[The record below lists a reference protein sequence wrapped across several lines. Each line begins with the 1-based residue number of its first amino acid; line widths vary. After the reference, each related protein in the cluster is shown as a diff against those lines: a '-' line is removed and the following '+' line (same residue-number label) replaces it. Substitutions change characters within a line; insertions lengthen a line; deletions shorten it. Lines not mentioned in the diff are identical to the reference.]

1 MPGACRPFCYRGTYL
16 SGRYGTVMEL
26 QQNYFEIFGLPVAYA
41 VDRQALAKRY
51 RELQQ
56 EFHPDRF
63 AAKSEREQML
73 SMQYAAQIN
82 EANNTLKD
90 PVARAAYLLQLAGV
104 EIKPEQTTADGE
116 FLMQQMILRERLEEV
131 RGAVDAEAELDDL
144 GSEAAGLFAAQE
156 SAFSAALDAGD
167 LEAAKGALL
176 KLQFLAKLQRQI
188 EELEEDLLD

>member
-1 MPGACRPFCYRGTYL
+1 
-16 SGRYGTVMEL
+16 MEL
-26 QQNYFEIFGLPVAYA
+26 QQNHFEIFGLPVGYA
-41 VDRQALAKRY
+41 VDRQALARRY

-104 EIKPEQTTADGE
+104 EINPEQTTADGE
-116 FLMQQMILRERLEEV
+116 FLMQQMILRERLEDV
-131 RGAVDAEAELDDL
+131 RSAADPEAELEDL
-144 GSEAAGLFAAQE
+144 GSEAGQLFKAQE
-156 SAFSAALDAGD
+156 TAFSTALQGSVLD
-167 LEAAKGALL
+167 EAKSALL

>member
-1 MPGACRPFCYRGTYL
+1 M
-16 SGRYGTVMEL
+16 
-26 QQNYFEIFGLPVAYA
+26 QQNHFEIFGLPVSYSI
-41 VDRQALAKRY
+41 DRQALAQRY

-73 SMQYAAQIN
+73 AMQYAAQIN

-90 PVARAAYLLQLAGV
+90 PVARAAYLLKLAGV
-104 EIKPEQTTADGE
+104 EINPEQTTADGE

-131 RGAVDAEAELDDL
+131 REASDPEAELEDL
-144 GSEAAGLFAAQE
+144 ASETAQLFKVQEQAFAQALE
-156 SAFSAALDAGD
+156 HSALEDA
-167 LEAAKGALL
+167 KSALL

>member
-1 MPGACRPFCYRGTYL
+1 MQ
-16 SGRYGTVMEL
+16 L
-26 QQNYFEIFGLPVAYA
+26 QQNYFEIFGLPVAYE
-41 VDRQALAKRY
+41 VDRPALAKRY

-104 EIKPEQTTADGE
+104 EINPEQTTADGE
-116 FLMQQMILRERLEEV
+116 FLMQQMILRERLE
-131 RGAVDAEAELDDL
+131 DARSAADPEADLEDL
-144 GSEAAGLFAAQE
+144 GSESSQLFKAQE
-156 SAFSAALDAGD
+156 AAFSSALQSSALDD
-167 LEAAKGALL
+167 AKSALL

>member
-1 MPGACRPFCYRGTYL
+1 MK
-16 SGRYGTVMEL
+16 L
-26 QQNYFEIFGLPVAYA
+26 QQNHFEIFGLPVAYE
-41 VDRQALAKRY
+41 VDRQLLTKRY

-63 AAKSEREQML
+63 AAKSDREQML

-90 PVARAAYLLQLAGV
+90 PVARAQYLLQLFGV

-131 RGAVDAEAELDDL
+131 RDAANPEVELDEL
-144 GSEAAGLFAAQE
+144 GSDAADLFRSQE
-156 SAFSAALDAGD
+156 LAFSTGLKNRE
-167 LEAAKGALL
+167 LEQAKSALL
-176 KLQFLAKLQRQI
+176 KMQFLAKLRRQI
-188 EELEEDLLD
+188 DALEEELLD

>member
-1 MPGACRPFCYRGTYL
+1 
-16 SGRYGTVMEL
+16 MEL
-26 QQNYFEIFGLPVAYA
+26 QQNYFEIFGLPVAYE
-41 VDRQALAKRY
+41 VDRQALSKRY

-104 EIKPEQTTADGE
+104 EISPEQTTADGE
-116 FLMQQMILRERLEEV
+116 FLMQQMLLRERLEDV
-131 RGAVDAEAELDDL
+131 RGAADPEVELESLEREA
-144 GSEAAGLFAAQE
+144 SQLFTAQE
-156 SAFSAALDAGD
+156 SAFSAALDAGA

>member
-1 MPGACRPFCYRGTYL
+1 MHAGLFVMGL
-16 SGRYGTVMEL
+16 SMEL
-26 QQNYFEIFGLPVAYA
+26 QQNHFEIFGLPVSYQ
-41 VDRQALAKRY
+41 VDRPALAKRY

-90 PVARAAYLLQLAGV
+90 PVARAAYLLKLAGV
-104 EIKPEQTTADGE
+104 EINPEQTTADGE
-116 FLMQQMILRERLEEV
+116 FLMQQMILRERLEDV
-131 RGAVDAEAELDDL
+131 RAAADPESELEDL
-144 GSEAAGLFAAQE
+144 GSEASSLFKTQE
-156 SAFSAALDAGD
+156 SAFSAALDNRA
-167 LEAAKGALL
+167 LEDARSALL

>member
-1 MPGACRPFCYRGTYL
+1 MK
-16 SGRYGTVMEL
+16 L
-26 QQNYFEIFGLPVAYA
+26 QQNHFEIFGLPQVYE
-41 VDRQALAKRY
+41 VDRQALTRRY

-90 PVARAAYLLQLAGV
+90 PVARAQYLLQLAGV
-104 EIKPEQTTADGE
+104 EINPEHTTADGE

-131 RGAVDAEAELDDL
+131 RDAADPEAELGEL
-144 GSEAAGLFAAQE
+144 GSDAAEMFRSQE
-156 SAFSAALDAGD
+156 QAFSASLKNQVLDA
-167 LEAAKGALL
+167 AKAALL
-176 KLQFLAKLQRQI
+176 KMQFLAKLRRQI
-188 EELEEDLLD
+188 EALEEELLD

>member
-1 MPGACRPFCYRGTYL
+1 M
-16 SGRYGTVMEL
+16 
-26 QQNYFEIFGLPVAYA
+26 QQNYFEIFGLPVSYS
-41 VDRQALAKRY
+41 VDRPALAKRY

-73 SMQYAAQIN
+73 AMQYAAQIN

-90 PVARAAYLLQLAGV
+90 PVARAAYLLNLAGV
-104 EIKPEQTTADGE
+104 EINPEQTTADGE
-116 FLMQQMILRERLEEV
+116 FLMQQMMLRERLEEV
-131 RGAVDAEAELDDL
+131 RGASDPEAELEDL
-144 GSEAAGLFAAQE
+144 GSETAQLFKTQEQAFAQ
-156 SAFSAALDAGD
+156 ALDGSA
-167 LEAAKGALL
+167 LEDAKSALL

>member
-1 MPGACRPFCYRGTYL
+1 MK
-16 SGRYGTVMEL
+16 L
-26 QQNYFEIFGLPVAYA
+26 QQNYFEIFGLPMAYE
-41 VDRQALAKRY
+41 VDRQALTKRY

-104 EIKPEQTTADGE
+104 TINSEQTTADGE
-116 FLMQQMILRERLEEV
+116 FLMQQMILRERLEDV
-131 RGAVDAEAELDDL
+131 RSAADPEGELDDL
-144 GSEAAGLFAAQE
+144 GSEAASLFKAQE
-156 SAFSAALDAGD
+156 QAFAGALASKALDD
-167 LEAAKGALL
+167 AKGALL
-176 KLQFLAKLQRQI
+176 KLQFLAKLKRQI

>member
-1 MPGACRPFCYRGTYL
+1 M
-16 SGRYGTVMEL
+16 
-26 QQNYFEIFGLPVAYA
+26 QQNYFEIFGLPVSYT
-41 VDRQALAKRY
+41 VDRQALAQRY

-63 AAKSEREQML
+63 AAKSEREQRL
-73 SMQYAAQIN
+73 AMQYAAQIN

-104 EIKPEQTTADGE
+104 QINPEQTTADGE

-131 RGAVDAEAELDDL
+131 RDAADPEAELEDL
-144 GSEAAGLFAAQE
+144 GSETAQLFNAQE
-156 SAFSAALDAGD
+156 QAFAQALESKA
-167 LEAAKGALL
+167 LEDGKNALL

>member
-1 MPGACRPFCYRGTYL
+1 M
-16 SGRYGTVMEL
+16 
-26 QQNYFEIFGLPVAYA
+26 QQNHFEIFGLPVSYA

-104 EIKPEQTTADGE
+104 EINPEQTTADGE
-116 FLMQQMILRERLEEV
+116 FLMQQMMLREQLEDV
-131 RGAVDAEAELDDL
+131 RTAADPEAELDNL
-144 GSEAAGLFAAQE
+144 GSEAGQLFKAQE
-156 SAFSAALDAGD
+156 AAFASALSANALE
-167 LEAAKGALL
+167 EAKSALL
-176 KLQFLAKLQRQI
+176 KLQFLAKLQRQV

>member
-1 MPGACRPFCYRGTYL
+1 
-16 SGRYGTVMEL
+16 MEL
-26 QQNYFEIFGLPVAYA
+26 QQNYFEIFGLPVAYE
-41 VDRQALAKRY
+41 VDRPALTKRY

-82 EANNTLKD
+82 EASNTLKD
-90 PVARAAYLLQLAGV
+90 PVARAAYLLKLAGV
-104 EIKPEQTTADGE
+104 EINPEQTTADGE
-116 FLMQQMILRERLEEV
+116 FLMQQMMLREQLEDV
-131 RGAVDAEAELDDL
+131 RGAANPEAELDEL
-144 GSEAAGLFAAQE
+144 GSEASQLFKAQE
-156 SAFSAALDAGD
+156 TAFSSALSANALD
-167 LEAAKGALL
+167 EAKGALL

>member
-1 MPGACRPFCYRGTYL
+1 MK
-16 SGRYGTVMEL
+16 L
-26 QQNYFEIFGLPVAYA
+26 QQNHFEIFGLPVAYE
-41 VDRQALAKRY
+41 VDRQVLAKRY

-104 EIKPEQTTADGE
+104 EISPEQTTADGE
-116 FLMQQMILRERLEEV
+116 FLMQQMILRERLEDV
-131 RGAVDAEAELDDL
+131 RDLAEPEGELESLAVETADLFQVQQQVFAAALESGGLAEA
-144 GSEAAGLFAAQE
+144 S
-156 SAFSAALDAGD
+156 
-167 LEAAKGALL
+167 GALL
-176 KLQFLAKLQRQI
+176 KMQFLGKLQHQI
-188 EELEEDLLD
+188 DALEDDLLD

>member
-1 MPGACRPFCYRGTYL
+1 MK
-16 SGRYGTVMEL
+16 L
-26 QQNYFEIFGLPVAYA
+26 QQNHFEIFGLPVAFE
-41 VDRQALAKRY
+41 VDRQVLAKRY

-90 PVARAAYLLQLAGV
+90 PVQRAAYLLQLAGV
-104 EIKPEQTTADGE
+104 EINPEQTTADGE

-131 RGAVDAEAELDDL
+131 R
-144 GSEAAGLFAAQE
+144 EAADPEGELEALASETADLFQSQERVFSSALAAN
-156 SAFSAALDAGD
+156 ALD
-167 LEAAKGALL
+167 EARGALL
-176 KLQFLAKLQRQI
+176 KLQFLAKLKSQI
-188 EELEEDLLD
+188 ETLEEDLFD

>member
-1 MPGACRPFCYRGTYL
+1 MK
-16 SGRYGTVMEL
+16 L
-26 QQNYFEIFGLPVAYA
+26 QQNHFEIFGLPVAFE

-90 PVARAAYLLQLAGV
+90 PVQRAAYLLQLAGV
-104 EIKPEQTTADGE
+104 EINPEQTTADGE

-131 RGAVDAEAELDDL
+131 RDASNPESELEVLSVEAGELL
-144 GSEAAGLFAAQE
+144 KAQE
-156 SAFSAALDAGD
+156 QAFSSALAANALD
-167 LEAAKGALL
+167 EAKGALL
-176 KLQFLAKLQRQI
+176 KLQFLAKLQSQL
-188 EELEEDLLD
+188 EALEEDLFD

>member
-1 MPGACRPFCYRGTYL
+1 MHAGLFVIRE
-16 SGRYGTVMEL
+16 SDM
-26 QQNYFEIFGLPVAYA
+26 QQNHFEIFGLPVSYQI
-41 VDRQALAKRY
+41 DRSALVKRY

-116 FLMQQMILRERLEEV
+116 FLMQQMMLRERLEDV
-131 RGAVDAEAELDDL
+131 RGASDPEAELDDL
-144 GSEAAGLFAAQE
+144 GGEASELFKAQE
-156 SAFSAALDAGD
+156 VSFSTALQASD
-167 LEAAKGALL
+167 LDGAKSALL

>member
-1 MPGACRPFCYRGTYL
+1 M
-16 SGRYGTVMEL
+16 
-26 QQNYFEIFGLPVAYA
+26 QQNYFEIFGLPVAYE
-41 VDRQALAKRY
+41 VDRQALSKRY

-104 EIKPEQTTADGE
+104 EISPEQTTADGE
-116 FLMQQMILRERLEEV
+116 FLMQQMVLRERLEDV
-131 RGAVDAEAELDDL
+131 RGATDPEAELASL
-144 GSEAAGLFAAQE
+144 EREASQLFTAQE
-156 SAFSAALDAGD
+156 SAFSSALDAAE
-167 LEAAKGALL
+167 LEAAKSALL

-188 EELEEDLLD
+188 EALEEDLLD

>member
-1 MPGACRPFCYRGTYL
+1 
-16 SGRYGTVMEL
+16 MEL
-26 QQNYFEIFGLPVAYA
+26 QQNHFEIFGLPAAYEI
-41 VDRQALAKRY
+41 DRQALAARY

-63 AAKSEREQML
+63 AAKSEREQRL

-104 EIKPEQTTADGE
+104 EINPEQTTADGE

-131 RGAVDAEAELDDL
+131 RDASDPETELDEL
-144 GSEAAGLFAAQE
+144 GSETDDLFKSQQRIFAD
-156 SAFSAALDAGD
+156 ALTANA
-167 LEAAKGALL
+167 LEEAKSALL

-188 EELEEDLLD
+188 EQLEEDLLD

>member
-1 MPGACRPFCYRGTYL
+1 
-16 SGRYGTVMEL
+16 MEL
-26 QQNYFEIFGLPVAYA
+26 QQNHFEIFGLPVSYE
-41 VDRQALAKRY
+41 VDRQALAARY

-63 AAKSEREQML
+63 AAKSDREQRL

-104 EIKPEQTTADGE
+104 EISPEQTTADGE

-131 RGAVDAEAELDDL
+131 RDAADPEAELGEL
-144 GSEAAGLFAAQE
+144 GDETSALFREQQRVFADALT
-156 SAFSAALDAGD
+156 ANALD
-167 LEAAKGALL
+167 EAKSALL
-176 KLQFLAKLQRQI
+176 KLQFLGKLQRQI
-188 EELEEDLLD
+188 ETLEEDLLD

>member
-1 MPGACRPFCYRGTYL
+1 
-16 SGRYGTVMEL
+16 MEL
-26 QQNYFEIFGLPVAYA
+26 QQNYFEIFGLPVAYE
-41 VDRQALAKRY
+41 VDRQALSKRY

-104 EIKPEQTTADGE
+104 EISPEQTTADGE
-116 FLMQQMILRERLEEV
+116 FLMQQMVLRERLEDV
-131 RGAVDAEAELDDL
+131 RGATDPEAELASL
-144 GSEAAGLFAAQE
+144 EREASQLFTAQE
-156 SAFSAALDAGD
+156 SAFSSALDAAE
-167 LEAAKGALL
+167 LEAAKSALL

-188 EELEEDLLD
+188 EALEEDLLD

>member
-1 MPGACRPFCYRGTYL
+1 M
-16 SGRYGTVMEL
+16 
-26 QQNYFEIFGLPVAYA
+26 QQNYFEIFGLPVSYT
-41 VDRQALAKRY
+41 VDRQALAQRY

-63 AAKSEREQML
+63 AAKSEREQRL
-73 SMQYAAQIN
+73 AMQYAAQIN

-104 EIKPEQTTADGE
+104 QINPEQTTADGE

-131 RGAVDAEAELDDL
+131 RDAADPEAELEDL
-144 GSEAAGLFAAQE
+144 GSETAQLFNAQE
-156 SAFSAALDAGD
+156 QAFAQALENNA
-167 LEAAKGALL
+167 LEDGKNALL

>member
-1 MPGACRPFCYRGTYL
+1 
-16 SGRYGTVMEL
+16 MEL
-26 QQNYFEIFGLPVAYA
+26 QQNHFEIFGLPVDYA

-90 PVARAAYLLQLAGV
+90 PVARAAYLLKLSGV
-104 EIKPEQTTADGE
+104 EINPEQTTADGE
-116 FLMQQMILRERLEEV
+116 FLMQQMILRERLEDV
-131 RGAVDAEAELDDL
+131 RSAADPEGELGELD
-144 GSEAAGLFAAQE
+144 SEAGQLFKAQE
-156 SAFSAALDAGD
+156 AAFSTALQGNA
-167 LEAAKGALL
+167 LEEAKSALL

>member
-1 MPGACRPFCYRGTYL
+1 
-16 SGRYGTVMEL
+16 MEL
-26 QQNYFEIFGLPVAYA
+26 QQNHFEIFGLPVSYE
-41 VDRQALAKRY
+41 VDRPALARRY

-90 PVARAAYLLQLAGV
+90 PVARAAYLLKLAGV
-104 EIKPEQTTADGE
+104 EINPEQTTADGE

-131 RGAVDAEAELDDL
+131 RDAADPETELDEL
-144 GSEAAGLFAAQE
+144 GSEAARLFKTQE
-156 SAFSAALDAGD
+156 SAFSSALENGALDD
-167 LEAAKGALL
+167 AKNALL
-176 KLQFLAKLQRQI
+176 KLQFLAKLQRQV

>member
-1 MPGACRPFCYRGTYL
+1 
-16 SGRYGTVMEL
+16 MEL
-26 QQNYFEIFGLPVAYA
+26 QQNHFEIFGLPVDYT

-104 EIKPEQTTADGE
+104 EINPEQTTADGE
-116 FLMQQMILRERLEEV
+116 FLMQQMILRERLEDV
-131 RGAVDAEAELDDL
+131 RSAADPEGELEDL
-144 GSEAAGLFAAQE
+144 GSEASQLFKAQE
-156 SAFSAALDAGD
+156 VAFSTALQGNA
-167 LEAAKGALL
+167 LEEAKGALL

>member
-1 MPGACRPFCYRGTYL
+1 
-16 SGRYGTVMEL
+16 MEL
-26 QQNYFEIFGLPVAYA
+26 QQNHFEIFGLPVSYE
-41 VDRQALAKRY
+41 VDRKALAARY

-63 AAKSEREQML
+63 AAKSEREQRL

-90 PVARAAYLLQLAGV
+90 PVARAAYLLKLAGV
-104 EIKPEQTTADGE
+104 EINPEQTTADGE

-131 RGAVDAEAELDDL
+131 RDAADPESELDAL
-144 GSEAAGLFAAQE
+144 NSE
-156 SAFSAALDAGD
+156 SADLFNTQQRIFADALTANALD
-167 LEAAKGALL
+167 EAKSALL

-188 EELEEDLLD
+188 EQLEEDLLD